1 MKKNTTVHSYR
12 TVGSYRCKDYV
23 IRFNALKTMT
33 TQTLQKLNSP
43 DLTDGNS
50 VRSLFQELIQLID
63 IQKDEITELR
73 TDYDE
78 LKNEKDELG

>member
-1 MKKNTTVHSYR
+1 
-12 TVGSYRCKDYV
+12 
-23 IRFNALKTMT
+23 MT
-33 TQTLQKLNSP
+33 TQTLQKLNLL

-63 IQKDEITELR
+63 NQKDEITKLR

-78 LKNEKDELG
+78 LKNEKDELGKRITKMERYSSYVSDIPWYSRWW

>member
-1 MKKNTTVHSYR
+1 
-12 TVGSYRCKDYV
+12 
-23 IRFNALKTMT
+23 MT
-33 TQTLQKLNSP
+33 TQTLQKLNSL

-63 IQKDEITELR
+63 IQKNEITKLR

-78 LKNEKDELG
+78 L